1 MLKCFQKDPSKRPSA
16 SELRQHE
23 WISKNVIKDKQS
35 AHNSP
40 GPSEEK
46 RLEKHIRRISQHNV
60 DLEMLN
66 NQQWLAAMAEKWSD
80 TNTNS
85 THVKSASESVPSANL
100 TLYSHVLAVQDAQKR
115 SHSEGPKD
123 VTQKSAPSPSTVHIS
138 GSRVNSLPN
147 ALPVSPVSSKK
158 SRFSNQLQGS
168 VESNN
173 DILLV
178 IVDHEIRRNFLFK
191 YVVYI
196 LKVYFNDQTWT
207 ITRSAND
214 FKEFYEKVS
223 SFSVL
228 SPHLIIAAALKASQT
243 ATTALS
249 QVLEGVRAHLH
260 SEQAC

>member
-1 MLKCFQKDPSKRPSA
+1 LLKCFQKDPSKRPNA

-23 WISKNVIKDKQS
+23 WISKNVIKDRQS

-46 RLEKHIRRISQHNV
+46 RLEKQIRRISQHNV
-60 DLEMLN
+60 DLELLN
-66 NQQWLAAMAEKWSD
+66 NEQWLATMAGKWGD
-80 TNTNS
+80 ANANTNTNS
-85 THVKSASESVPSANL
+85 SHVKSASESVPSADRSLHL
-100 TLYSHVLAVQDAQKR
+100 TGQVLAAQEKQK
-115 SHSEGPKD
+115 GPKD
-123 VTQKSAPSPSTVHIS
+123 TAQKSASSPSTAQMNS
-138 GSRVNSLPN
+138 GGRVSSLPN
-147 ALPVSPVSSKK
+147 ALLVSPVSSKK

-168 VESNN
+168 VESSN

-223 SFSVL
+223 GFLLMKSNLV
-228 SPHLIIAAALKASQT
+228 
-243 ATTALS
+243 
-249 QVLEGVRAHLH
+249 
-260 SEQAC
+260 